1 MKLKKLVASV
11 VVCSLFV
18 SAANAQFNIGAQG
31 TIGAFSGGVGFLKG
45 GGIEAG
51 YGLIKSRKHKDAG
64 SKLFVC
70 ASFNYYG
77 GGNGT
82 GSFYSTALSSI
93 NPVQEITVPYTWKL
107 HLIQVNVGAKYYL
120 AGGMAAPFSFYGQ
133 VGLSIED
140 MPVKYTTGSYNRSQY
155 DDSQEPLNEN
165 SIGAAFHLGVGID
178 VKAGPVHIYLA
189 TRLIIPANQVNGEDI
204 EIVIPFAAVADLGV
218 RIPIG
223 GK

>member
-1 MKLKKLVASV
+1 MNFKKLVASV

-18 SAANAQFNIGAQG
+18 NAANAQFNIGAQG

-70 ASFNYYG
+70 GSFNYYA
-77 GGNGT
+77 GT
-82 GSFYSTALSSI
+82 GSGSFDSYALSSSYS
-93 NPVQEITVPYTWKL
+93 VYSITVPYTWKL
-107 HLIQVNVGAKYYL
+107 HLIQVNVGAKYYI

-133 VGLSIED
+133 VGLTIED
-140 MPVKYTTGSYNRSQY
+140 MPVKYTIASYNRNNY
-155 DDSQEPLNEN
+155 DTSQEPQNEN
-165 SIGAAFHLGVGID
+165 AVGVAFHAGVGID

-189 TRLIIPANQVNGEDI
+189 TRLIIPANEVNGEEI